1 MRKCEVQRLD
11 DRGPTEQQLGITT
24 NPVSISNVTTSPPRS
39 AYIHI
44 PFCRHRCGYCNFTL
58 VAGRDDL
65 IGRFL
70 QALAREL
77 SDLSEPREVDTLF
90 LGGGTPTHLRGEQ
103 LRQLLQLV
111 RRWHPLAEGGE
122 FSVEANPSD
131 IDEDTIE
138 ALAEYGVT
146 RLSLGS
152 QSFNSEK
159 LRLLERDHQ
168 AGQIADAVK
177 LARQRKLNVSL
188 DLIFGTPGEALRD
201 WQIDLEA
208 AIDLLPDHLSTYG
221 LTFERGTSFW
231 NRLQSGQLLQADE
244 ELERQ
249 MYAAAIDRLIA
260 AGFEHYEV
268 SNFAQP
274 GNRCRHNEVYWTGG
288 EYFAAGPGAARHLGG
303 VRETNV
309 RSVTAWI
316 QKLLAGKSPI
326 AEREQLCPIDRARE
340 LFVFGLRRMQGVQ
353 HSWFAE
359 RTGIQVRELF
369 AAPLE
374 RFEQAGLLAD
384 DGTAIRLTREGLFI
398 SDSLWP
404 HFLQE

>member
-1 MRKCEVQRLD
+1 
-11 DRGPTEQQLGITT
+11 
-24 NPVSISNVTTSPPRS
+24 
-39 AYIHI
+39 
-44 PFCRHRCGYCNFTL
+44 
-58 VAGRDDL
+58 L
-65 IGRFL
+65 IERFL
-70 QALAREL
+70 QALEREL

-90 LGGGTPTHLRGEQ
+90 LGGGTPTHLRGEL

-111 RRWHPLAEGGE
+111 RRWHPLAESGE
-122 FSVEANPSD
+122 FSVEANPCD

-138 ALAEYGVT
+138 SLAKYGVT

-201 WQIDLEA
+201 WQSDLEA
-208 AIDLLPDHLSTYG
+208 AIELQPDHLSTYG

-249 MYAAAIDRLIA
+249 MYAAAIDRIVT

-274 GNRCRHNEVYWTGG
+274 GNRCRHNEVYWSGG

-303 VRETNV
+303 VRETNI

-316 QKLLAGKSPI
+316 QKLLSGKSPI
-326 AEREQLCPIDRARE
+326 AERERLSPSDRAGE
-340 LFVFGLRRMQGVQ
+340 LFVFGLRRMQGVE
-353 HSWFAE
+353 HAWFAE
-359 RTGIQVRELF
+359 RTGYEVKELF
-369 AAPLE
+369 AAPLSH
-374 RFEQAGLLAD
+374 FVQAGLLAD
-384 DGTAIRLTREGLFI
+384 DGTTIRLTREGLFI